1 VAISKLFLFPSWK
14 CGNLVFFLEMWQF
27 SFFLGNFPKCSLHH
41 VSFHGGLF
49 NGFSSQKINKMK
61 IKLAALRLCV
71 CLSWF
76 KETEGFHSV
85 RRSWVPTIYNI
96 LGVCPSGRAPW
107 G

>member
-1 VAISKLFLFPSWK
+1 
-14 CGNLVFFLEMWQF
+14 
-27 SFFLGNFPKCSLHH
+27 
-41 VSFHGGLF
+41 
-49 NGFSSQKINKMK
+49 MK